1 MPQTAKHRFQRVARF
16 IATKAGYWFVTS
28 TLVLMTACSGDSN
41 PEPVPTP
48 LSPDVATVFI
58 NPGEIALPSLAYSLV
73 TSNGQVGVFNGE
85 SGQVEVKEL
94 VGSEREILMIVN
106 EINKPVM
113 VKFRTSGDS
122 SGAINMDTTAVGF
135 LMASPVM
142 AMLDLTAENFL
153 KINQQIVNNSNY
165 QLLKESLKTQ
175 IEQGSI
181 CPLDHNCAAYS
192 SYIADQIIQSI
203 NY

>member
-1 MPQTAKHRFQRVARF
+1 MPQTEKHRFQRVAKS
-16 IATKAGYWFVTS
+16 IASKAGYWFVTS

-48 LSPDVATVFI
+48 LSPNVAPVFI
-58 NPGEIALPSLAYSLV
+58 NPGEIALPSRAYSLV

-85 SGQVEVKEL
+85 RGQVEVKEL
-94 VGSEREILMIVN
+94 VGSEREILMLVN

-113 VKFRTSGDS
+113 VKFRTPGDS
-122 SGAINMDTTAVGF
+122 SSAINMDTTAVAF
-135 LMASPVM
+135 VMASPVM
-142 AMLDLTAENFL
+142 AMLDLNEENFL
-153 KINQQIVNNSNY
+153 KINQQIMNSDKY

-181 CPLDHNCAAYS
+181 CPLDHNCSAYS